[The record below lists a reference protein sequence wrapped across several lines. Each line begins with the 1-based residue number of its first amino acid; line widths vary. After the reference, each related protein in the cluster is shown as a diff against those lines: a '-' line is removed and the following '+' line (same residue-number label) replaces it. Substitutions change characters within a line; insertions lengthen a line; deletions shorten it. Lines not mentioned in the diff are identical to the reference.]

1 MKKFK
6 IISVS
11 ALCLLLVS
19 QYLYAQ
25 PIKNDLLISLAYFN
39 NNNQTQYLKATTK
52 SKINGKFQ
60 QVANVSV
67 AFYID
72 DASTKVLLGNAKTDH
87 NGNAIMQI
95 KSVASEI
102 WKSSATQ
109 NFSVSTQEDK
119 LYNASEATLSIVKA
133 KISLDTLDNKSIVA
147 TLLELKDSNWLPIKE
162 VDIRVAVKRILGEL
176 NVGETA
182 TYTSD
187 SLGMVTAEFAR
198 DSLPGDSKGNLILI
212 AKLDEHELYGNLTAE
227 MMVPWGIKPIVY
239 SNFNER
245 SLFARKGLTPVWL
258 ELLAYSIILIVWSI
272 IIYLIFQIKK
282 IIKLGL

>member
-6 IISVS
+6 IILLS
-11 ALCLLLVS
+11 ALCLLLVT
-19 QYLYAQ
+19 QYLFAQ
-25 PIKNDLLISLAYFN
+25 PIKNDLLLSLAYFN
-39 NNNQTQYLKATTK
+39 NNNQTQYLKATAK
-52 SKINGKFQ
+52 SKVNGKFQ
-60 QVANVSV
+60 QVANVSI

-72 DASTKVLLGNAKTDH
+72 DASSKVLLGKATTDH
-87 NGNAIMQI
+87 SGNAIMQI

-119 LYNASEATLSIVKA
+119 LYNASEANLAIVKA
-133 KISLDTLDNKSIVA
+133 KISLDTLEDKSIVA

-162 VDIRVAVKRILGEL
+162 VDIRVAVKRMLGEL
-176 NVGETA
+176 NVAETA

-187 SLGMVTAEFAR
+187 SLGMVTAEFTR

-227 MMVPWGIKPIVY
+227 MIVPWGIKPLVH
-239 SNFNER
+239 STFNDR
-245 SLFARKGLTPVWL
+245 SLFARKGLTPIWL

-282 IIKLGL
+282 IIKLGV